1 MQNSTLLILGL
12 ILLTL
17 PASVIAASNYRPMY
31 FPDLETA
38 FKVPARGTWYS
49 PSGNSDPDSL
59 YVPASWYSPTTDN
72 YTEFLKVPSWKS
84 WNSPSTT
91 NYTSSLNVPAWKSWK
106 PISFPDWNSV
116 FVIPWR

>member
-1 MQNSTLLILGL
+1 MQSSTLLILGL
-12 ILLTL
+12 ILFAL

-59 YVPASWYSPTTDN
+59 KVPVRWYSPTTSN
-72 YTEFLKVPSWKS
+72 YTEFLE
-84 WNSPSTT
+84 
-91 NYTSSLNVPAWKSWK
+91 VPAWKSWK
-106 PISFPDWNSV
+106 PLSFPDWNSV